1 MPSIGACTYE
11 SDSQTHEMVFSES
24 KQNWRAGRI
33 ESDARFLYCLFDA
46 EKQIR
51 HFILCDGSF
60 MKLAGQLIFAAEH
73 AVASHEWYAE
83 MDQPRVPATEKS
95 VVSGGIPGALKT
107 HQLKRID

>member
-1 MPSIGACTYE
+1 MPSISACTYE

-33 ESDARFLYCLFDA
+33 ECDARFLYCLFDA

-73 AVASHEWYAE
+73 AVAAHEWDAE
-83 MDQPRVPATEKS
+83 VDQPRVPAPGES
-95 VVSGGIPGALKT
+95 AVSGGIPGALKT